1 MIKLFTN
8 RWAKAALIAV
18 LTISCTEDEK
28 KDPAPLIKADF
39 TFAIDEEDGTT
50 VTFTNTSIGFAS
62 VAWDFGDGEE
72 STETNPSHSFEP
84 GTYSVE
90 LTATSADGRTS
101 TKTKE
106 VEIADPQTAL
116 KKLTG
121 TTSKTWK
128 LLRDKSKGQF
138 PMEIGPQSRT
148 QIYWS
153 LGGAAPM
160 EERPCVFDD
169 EYIFNIDGTFTYE
182 TNGMVFADAGE
193 FGPWS
198 DEIGS
203 LCVDADAENFVGKN
217 GEDLSAWNDG
227 VHSFEYDIP
236 GGELTVTGLGAFI
249 GLQKVATDG
258 EVLTPQESVTYQVV
272 KLTDGAVDTLIV
284 EALHGGANYWRFVLV
299 HYDDPSME
307 PAIPGVDPPD
317 ECDADAAEVIEG
329 SAGIKLTVNTAAGSF
344 GGFGGVTGGRVANPA
359 VTEGNS
365 SCYVN
370 QYSRS
375 VAGCETWGGVA
386 INLPSAIDFGAGT
399 AKKKF
404 TMKVYAEDKPTAV
417 VLRLERLAHPDT
429 EPSAERTANITAAGE
444 WQEVTFDFS
453 DITDA
458 NTYKNLVLYFDRGT
472 CSEAVVYYFDDLT
485 QVD

>member
-8 RWAKAALIAV
+8 RWVKTALIAV
-18 LTISCTEDEK
+18 LAISCTEDDK

-39 TFAIDEEDGTT
+39 TFAIDDDGTT

-62 VAWDFGDGEE
+62 VVWNFDDGEQ
-72 STETNPSHSFEP
+72 STETNPSHSFDP
-84 GTYSVE
+84 GTYSVA

-116 KKLTG
+116 TKLTG
-121 TTSKTWK
+121 ITSKTWK

-138 PMEIGPQSRT
+138 PMEIGPQNRS

-169 EYIFNIDGTFTYE
+169 EYIFHIDGTFTYE
-182 TNGMVFADAGE
+182 TNGMVFADAGQ

-203 LCVDADAENFVGKN
+203 LCVDSDDENFVGKN
-217 GEDLSAWNDG
+217 GEDLSAWNNG
-227 VHSFEYDIP
+227 VHSFEYDVA

-249 GLQKVATDG
+249 GLQKVGTDA

-272 KLTDGAVDTLIV
+272 KLSEGAVDTLII

-299 HYDDPSME
+299 HYDDPAQE

-317 ECDADAAEVIEG
+317 ECDPDAAEVIEG
-329 SAGIKLTVNTAAGSF
+329 SAGIKLTVKTAAGSF
-344 GGFGGVTGGRVANPA
+344 GGFDGVAGGRVANPA
-359 VTEGNS
+359 ITEENS

-375 VAGCETWGGVA
+375 VAGCQVWAGVA
-386 INLPSAIDFGAGT
+386 IGLPSAIDFGAANT
-399 AKKKF
+399 KKKF
-404 TMKVYAEDKPTAV
+404 KMKVYAQDKPTAV
-417 VLRLERLAHPDT
+417 VLRLERLAFPNT
-429 EPSAERTANITAAGE
+429 EPSAERSADITAAGE

-453 DITDA
+453 DITDP
-458 NTYKNLVLYFDRGT
+458 NTYENLVLYFDRGS